1 MSSSTKLFKIFI
13 NGVSSPELLLWE
25 PMFKKFLIRNKE
37 HLCSFQSPLND
48 SDSNYARDHLGIT
61 NIDAIETI
69 ERDTHEELI
78 LFFCLAHQIP
88 TSFSAKDDQDACCF
102 FGGMSSSNLSEQLES
117 ARKRKITTIYSDLLP
132 CEVKDSLPLEEFLF
146 FNKVQAFLPHGH
158 DETTIKINSNSKTK
172 VLFITD
178 KAPKSK
184 TNASTSKILLNV
196 LSQKEDFQVVE
207 LSQTDLNQWIKNISP
222 GKNCQKIIL
231 SNIPIP
237 LQHFVTDICRLRSIQ
252 LQHIF
257 TESFPS
263 PQRRYLNDNELFESL
278 WDAVSSS
285 CSVRKRVHDVLDY
298 GKAEPTTTPKSKDVR
313 LLTYS
318 SPEAIQENG
327 AINTRKLFT
336 DLDGK
341 LESFRKTE
349 QAACKTAFVSS
360 ENSLRLKHPYSEL
373 DMGEEINAL
382 VIHTLVFLEASI
394 RDGSSKSSYAVSPLI
409 MHRCMHHCLF
419 SGKTSPL
426 QVLLSLFRLE
436 PRSFV
441 DAIIYIHQETR
452 DEKRKL
458 LIINQI
464 ITTLAV
470 LEIDHD
476 LKVELYD
483 RLRKSAISILLD
495 LFIHLDLNENEE
507 FLALAKESN
516 LGINIIYPLVY
527 YIGTKPRDGGLNFE
541 EIDQIFETELQNA
554 DNTKLLVITKISM
567 QLAYQEDTSLEY
579 FEGLDSRF
587 RHLFEK
593 CSKSLF
599 QYAYL
604 SSING
609 NSLDKR
615 VLNKFNSANA
625 PYDKVLIICA
635 SILLGND
642 QLIADELDS
651 LSEENA
657 KDFLASDLDIRIKLQ
672 CLILIRHYLEIGPIN
687 DSAILLFKSCDFRH
701 YDLFLKLVEDLP
713 KCQTDMEPDQK
724 SILTKIASACIVH
737 AC

>member
-146 FNKVQAFLPHGH
+146 FNKVQAFLPHEY
-158 DETTIKINSNSKTK
+158 DETTIKINSNSKSK
-172 VLFITD
+172 VLYITD
-178 KAPKSK
+178 KEPKSE

-419 SGKTSPL
+419 SVKTSPL

>member
-146 FNKVQAFLPHGH
+146 FNKVQAFLPHEY

-222 GKNCQKIIL
+222 GENCQKIIL

>member
-158 DETTIKINSNSKTK
+158 DETTIKINSNSKSK
-172 VLFITD
+172 VLYITD
-178 KAPKSK
+178 KEPKSE

-349 QAACKTAFVSS
+349 QAACETAFVSS

>member
-146 FNKVQAFLPHGH
+146 FNKVQAFLPHEY
-158 DETTIKINSNSKTK
+158 DETTIKINSNSKSK
-172 VLFITD
+172 VLYITD
-178 KAPKSK
+178 KEPKSE

-222 GKNCQKIIL
+222 GENCQKIIL

>member
-222 GKNCQKIIL
+222 GENCQKIIL

>member
-349 QAACKTAFVSS
+349 QAACETAFVSS

>member
-222 GKNCQKIIL
+222 GENCQKIIL

-285 CSVRKRVHDVLDY
+285 YSVRKRVHDVLDY

>member
-222 GKNCQKIIL
+222 GENCQKIIL

-298 GKAEPTTTPKSKDVR
+298 GKAEPTTTPKNKDVR
-313 LLTYS
+313 LLRYS

-554 DNTKLLVITKISM
+554 DNTKLLVITKISK

-657 KDFLASDLDIRIKLQ
+657 KDFLASDLDIRIELQ

>member
-146 FNKVQAFLPHGH
+146 FNKVQAFLPHEY
-158 DETTIKINSNSKTK
+158 DETTIKINSNSKSK
-172 VLFITD
+172 VLYITD
-178 KAPKSK
+178 KEPKSE

-298 GKAEPTTTPKSKDVR
+298 GKAEPTTTPKNKDVR
-313 LLTYS
+313 LLRYS

-349 QAACKTAFVSS
+349 QAACETAFVSS

>member
-222 GKNCQKIIL
+222 GENCQKIIL

-285 CSVRKRVHDVLDY
+285 YSVRKRVHDVLDY

-349 QAACKTAFVSS
+349 QAACETAFVSS

-419 SGKTSPL
+419 SVKTSPL

-507 FLALAKESN
+507 FLELAKKSN

-651 LSEENA
+651 LSEESA
-657 KDFLASDLDIRIKLQ
+657 KDFFASELDVRIKLQ
-672 CLILIRHYLEIGPIN
+672 CLMLIRHYFEIHSIN
-687 DSAILLFKSCDFRH
+687 DSTSVLYKSYDFRH
-701 YDLFLKLVEDLP
+701 SDLFLQLVENLP
-713 KCQTDMEPDQK
+713 KYQTDTEPDQK
-724 SILTKIASACIVH
+724 SILAKIASARIEY